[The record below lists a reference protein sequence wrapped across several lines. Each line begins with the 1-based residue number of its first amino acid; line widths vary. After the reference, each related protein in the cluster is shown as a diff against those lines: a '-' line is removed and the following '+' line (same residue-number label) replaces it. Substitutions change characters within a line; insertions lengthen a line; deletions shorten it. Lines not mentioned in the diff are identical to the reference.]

1 MDVRAALQIGEL
13 TNSTI
18 VAGHGGVGRSITSI
32 EVMEVPEVI
41 SWVTP
46 GILVM
51 TTFYSIRHDERKQ
64 VEIVQTL
71 IDKEAAGI
79 VIKLGRFVDSIPID
93 MIAIANEM
101 DFPIIIIPKSVSY
114 INVLTPLYEKLYE
127 EKQLVESENNP
138 FAEFESK
145 SYASLSD
152 ALDELN
158 NIIGSPVYI
167 EDMEGALMYSS
178 KNFLPNGWR
187 KSDALFA
194 KPIYPSYPEVLDD
207 WKTSL
212 VTGDRTLLKIEGFRD
227 YLILPLVS
235 NQQVFATIHILYV
248 EKLHSIHM
256 SSGQLKK
263 LIAKLNELFM
273 NEQLYLQKKR
283 IEHLEQLEEFASR
296 EQDEA
301 EYFVIRFQ
309 ANWTEK
315 LISSSPYL
323 IDPSCLVLKE
333 LHGLLTD
340 PLSDRPIIVF
350 GKYYQFYAVVQCH
363 SDEYSMILEQLRKR
377 MNEIEIYDDLYVA
390 AGPLLGHSRLVDDA
404 IRLVDKT
411 MEIGRKLRNDE
422 TFYTYDKLGIYEI
435 LIGLTT
441 DENVQSYVDTLLSPL
456 LQGTNKELLDTLQ
469 MYLNENGN
477 VTKTSEKLFIHRRTL
492 TYRLQKIQELLNVN
506 MDDAEIRFI
515 LHFCLKFRVPGS
527 H

>member
-1 MDVRAALQIGEL
+1 MDVRGALQIGEL
-13 TNSTI
+13 ANSTI

-64 VEIVQTL
+64 VEIVRTL

-93 MIAIANEM
+93 MIAIASEKN
-101 DFPIIIIPKSVSY
+101 FPIIIIPKSVSY

-127 EKQLVESENNP
+127 EKQLVESVNNP

-145 SYASLSD
+145 SYASLSV

-167 EDMEGALMYSS
+167 EDMEGALIYSS

-194 KPIYPSYPEVLDD
+194 KPVYPSYSEVLVD

-212 VTGDRTLLKIEGFRD
+212 VTRDRTLLKIEGFRD
-227 YLILPLVS
+227 CLILPLVS
-235 NQQVFATIHILYV
+235 NQQVFATIHIPYV

-256 SSGQLKK
+256 SSSQLKK

-283 IEHLEQLEEFASR
+283 IEHLEQLEEFSSR

-333 LHGLLTD
+333 LHGLLND
-340 PLSDRPIIVF
+340 PLSDRSIIVF
-350 GKYYQFYAVVQCH
+350 EKYYHFYAVVQCN
-363 SDEYSMILEQLRKR
+363 SDEYSMIVGQLRKQ
-377 MNEIEIYDDLYVA
+377 MNEIYDDLYVA
-390 AGPLLGHSRLVDDA
+390 AGPLLGHRRLLDDA

-411 MEIGRKLRNDE
+411 MEIGRKLRKDE

-441 DENVQSYVDTLLSPL
+441 DEHVQSYADTLLSPL

-515 LHFCLKFRVPGS
+515 LQFCLKIKQLS
-527 H
+527 E

>member
-1 MDVRAALQIGEL
+1 MDVREALQIGEL
-13 TNSTI
+13 ANSTV
-18 VAGHGGVGRSITSI
+18 VAGHGGVGRPITSI

-64 VEIVQTL
+64 VEIVRTL

-79 VIKLGRFVDSIPID
+79 VIKLGRFVDSIPIE
-93 MIAIANEM
+93 MIAIANEKG
-101 DFPIIIIPKSVSY
+101 FPIIIIPKSVSY

-138 FAEFESK
+138 FSEFESK
-145 SYASLSD
+145 SYASLSE
-152 ALDELN
+152 ALDEIN
-158 NIIGSPVYI
+158 DIVGSPVYI
-167 EDMEGALMYSS
+167 EDMEGALMYAS

-194 KPIYPSYPEVLDD
+194 KPVYPSYPEVIED

-212 VTGDRTLLKIEGFRD
+212 VTRDRTILKIEGFRD
-227 YLILPLVS
+227 CLILPLVS
-235 NQQVFATIHILYV
+235 NQQVFATIHIPYV
-248 EKLHSIHM
+248 ERLHSIHM
-256 SSGQLKK
+256 SSSQLKT

-283 IEHLEQLEEFASR
+283 IEHLEHLEEFSSR
-296 EQDEA
+296 GQEEA

-323 IDPSCLVLKE
+323 LDPSCLVLKE
-333 LHGLLTD
+333 LHGLLND
-340 PLSDRPIIVF
+340 PLSDRSIIVF
-350 GKYYQFYAVVQCH
+350 EKYYHFYAVVQCS
-363 SDEYSMILEQLRKR
+363 SDEYSIIVEQLRKR
-377 MNEIEIYDDLYVA
+377 MNEVYDDLFVA
-390 AGPLLGHSRLVDDA
+390 AGPLLGHSRLLDDA

-411 MEIGRKLRNDE
+411 MEIGRKLRKDE

-435 LIGLTT
+435 LIGLTA
-441 DENVQSYVDTLLSPL
+441 DEHVQSYADTLLSPL
-456 LQGTNKELLDTLQ
+456 LQSATKELLDTLQ

-515 LHFCLKFRVPGS
+515 LQFCLKIKQLSG
-527 H
+527 